1 MPIKIVA
8 DDSLRFSTEN
18 KAWTF
23 MHIVCLADYS
33 HVTSNFI
40 FCDKAKNIYNYDW
53 HFEED

>member
-1 MPIKIVA
+1 MTVS
-8 DDSLRFSTEN
+8 DFSTEN